1 MQAAQMVQAVQA
13 STGGNMNA
21 LFQHPLYQQAA
32 GIAARYNGDWRRAF
46 VETAKEN
53 GIDPNMILS
62 TIKGSFG

>member
-1 MQAAQMVQAVQA
+1 
-13 STGGNMNA
+13 MNA